1 MSKRKGRGTCPA
13 SHTTVFTVRCYSVP
27 EVSALIGVSQR
38 VLLTWAR
45 QGSIPYPVGYGTA
58 AMWTADDVET
68 IRSGLALPGTYLVS
82 RSPMLRERI
91 EALRAA
97 ARAAR
102 QNSSTSFPKS
112 LPRRVNRM
120 AKGGVS

>member
-1 MSKRKGRGTCPA
+1 MSKRKGRGTRPA

-38 VLLTWAR
+38 VLLSWAR

-91 EALRAA
+91 EALREA
-97 ARAAR
+97 ARASRSADPSR
-102 QNSSTSFPKS
+102 TRSAQ
-112 LPRRVNRM
+112 PRRVNRM